1 MTRFPLIII
10 GMHRSGTS
18 MLARLLRE
26 AGLFL
31 GWRTQPD
38 HDEARFFQ
46 GLNNWAMHQA
56 TADWDAPGR
65 IDDLLDN
72 PTAQAA
78 AVDYLRLST
87 QSPRA
92 VTFLGPRR
100 YLRTRG
106 MAGLD
111 EPWGFKDP
119 RSTFTL
125 PLWLEVFPEA
135 RVLHVTRHGL
145 DVAESLRVRERE
157 FLARRVQTYQS
168 KQRRYRYIAAHAL
181 LSKGLSVLDVE
192 RGLALWDDYVARSSA
207 HVRQLGER
215 ALEFRYED
223 FLASPTE
230 IGEQLLDFCGLTA
243 PASSAAWLD
252 SIDASRAFAFVAQPE
267 LVSLAQRHQDV
278 LARHGYGPGAD

>member
-1 MTRFPLIII
+1 MTSYPLIII

-46 GLNNWAMHQA
+46 GLNNWAMRQA

-65 IDDLLDN
+65 VDDLLAN
-72 PTAQAA
+72 PTAFMAA
-78 AVDYLRLST
+78 TEYLELSAG
-87 QSPRA
+87 SPRSIE
-92 VTFLGPRR
+92 FLGPAR
-100 YLRTRG
+100 YLRSRRIVN
-106 MAGLD
+106 LS

-125 PLWLEVFPEA
+125 PLWLEVFPDA
-135 RVLHVTRHGL
+135 RVLHVTRHGV
-145 DVAESLRVRERE
+145 DVAESLRVREQA
-157 FLARRVQTYQS
+157 FIAKRVDSYAA
-168 KQRRYRYIAAHAL
+168 KRRRYRVIAARAL

-192 RGLALWDDYVARSSA
+192 RGLGLWDAYVTRSSE
-207 HVRQLGER
+207 HVHSLGER

-223 FLASPTE
+223 FLQSPHDLSE
-230 IGEQLLDFCGLTA
+230 RLLDFCGLA
-243 PASSAAWLD
+243 VPPSASAWLD
-252 SIDASRAFAFVAQPE
+252 SVDPSRAFAFTQQPE
-267 LVSLAQRHQDV
+267 LVALASREQSV
-278 LARHGYGPGAD
+278 LARHGYAPTAG